1 MCGGTTLGSYNS
13 AHLFSSRKMFS
24 LTFFLNLFLLQ
35 CIQPQVKM
43 DMCKE
48 NYPSNPLPLTTLV
61 TSIFFSPYE
70 AIKHTEARCLKS
82 AVDSETWV

>member
-1 MCGGTTLGSYNS
+1 MCGGTTLGSYDS
-13 AHLFSSRKMFS
+13 AHLFSTCKMFS

-43 DMCKE
+43 YMCKE

-61 TSIFFSPYE
+61 TSIIFFP
-70 AIKHTEARCLKS
+70 I
-82 AVDSETWV
+82 